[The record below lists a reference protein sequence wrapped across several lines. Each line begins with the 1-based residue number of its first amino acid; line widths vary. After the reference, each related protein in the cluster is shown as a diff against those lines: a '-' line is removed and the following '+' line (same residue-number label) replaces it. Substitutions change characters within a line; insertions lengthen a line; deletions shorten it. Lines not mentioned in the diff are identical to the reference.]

1 MGDIMLLS
9 SLSPQ
14 AALLEGLVQ
23 IALQAGKRA
32 LEIYHGDFTVMKKDD
47 DSPVTQAD
55 REAEAIILQ
64 GLKKLQPGV
73 AVIAEEEYAKTKK
86 GYNTDSFFLVDPIDG
101 TQEFVN
107 KRDEFTV
114 NIALIKKAYPILG
127 VIYAPAINRL
137 YVGDVLAKTAW
148 AADTTEDF
156 QIENRNSIQIREA
169 GEKWDVMTSF
179 SHNNPATE
187 AYLKQLPIENRIKAG
202 SSLKLCLLAEGKADI
217 YPRLSPTHEWDTAAG
232 HAILLAAGGNV
243 IDETGE
249 NLTYGKPGYRNP
261 GFIAYG
267 SEQPPLPV
275 EK

>member
-1 MGDIMLLS
+1 MLIP

-23 IALQAGKRA
+23 IALQAGEKA
-32 LEIYHGDFTVMKKDD
+32 LEIYHGDFTVMTKED
-47 DSPVTQAD
+47 DSPVTRAD
-55 REAEAIILQ
+55 REAEAIILE

-73 AVIAEEEYAKTKK
+73 AVIAEEQYAATKK

-101 TQEFVN
+101 TKEFIN

-114 NIALIKKAYPILG
+114 NIALIKKGMPILG
-127 VIYAPAINRL
+127 VIYAPATGQI
-137 YVGDVLAKTAW
+137 YGGDVLAKSAWTAKVEPNQEFLNHT
-148 AADTTEDF
+148 AITTR
-156 QIENRNSIQIREA
+156 QPS
-169 GEKWDVMTSF
+169 EKLDVMTSF

-187 AYLKQLPIENRIKAG
+187 AYLDSLPVGERIKAG
-202 SSLKLCLLAEGKADI
+202 SSLKFCWLAEGKADI

-243 IDETGE
+243 VTVDGE
-249 NLTYGKPGYRNP
+249 ALLYGKPGYLNP

-267 SEQPPLPV
+267 AEQPLLPPQS
-275 EK
+275 